1 MSFKIREET
10 LYEYIGKAFEKYG
23 CKHFTL
29 VTVEG
34 KGPPDLI
41 IEFDGSK
48 VVSEVKIDMDSK
60 REEALID
67 AYAKALKL
75 KTPHAMALLFPSYVR
90 NIPPTELERMYPN
103 IEVSATILTEWLSDR
118 KDLTTLDALAGLV
131 ASHFQDWLRT
141 KTPRVNYDLVVDIA
155 RGSISEIAAYL
166 RSHLVRKPVLDSA
179 MAVIGRFDI
188 YKSLLE
194 DVSGIT
200 ENEAK
205 LYIADITAYI
215 LANQLLFYQVLSEKL
230 GYERLPDVNPI
241 HPPDDLLSVLDKL
254 FEKVRSEYPRIFGL
268 NLFPLL
274 MQAQDLRIVYSMARL
289 VSKFKALRPQHI
301 REDLFGRLYHE
312 TIPPETR
319 KNLGAFYTKPEAA
332 MLLANLAVDKWDA
345 KVIDPACGSGT
356 LLVESY
362 HRKAQLAP
370 PMNRDELHK
379 KFIAEDIY
387 GIDVMHFAA
396 HMTTTNLTSQNIR
409 VKVEPNV
416 YSRDGVETMVKP
428 LRVEPDPPTVERTLD
443 KWLTT
448 MTGIGV
454 PNDFDVVIMN
464 PPFTRRERIP
474 DEISKLE
481 KLVPEV
487 RGKTGYWAYFVVP
500 ADNLLKEGGVLAVV
514 IPEEFFV
521 GRSAKSV
528 RNYLYVHGY
537 TLEYLIRSAAEVAF
551 SEAAHYRD
559 YLIVFRKGKTPKPLI
574 VIILKKK
581 LSELRNQLGDLAT
594 KVHDFASSSDTV
606 LSIADLEGLKVSN
619 SQDLIARHIDNL
631 KPLIGFN
638 TVEAN
643 VLALQLLERMRD
655 KPTLNDLEKEHLV
668 RIRVYNPGQHKT
680 KGFEKFCRKLFV
692 GRYGARSPS
701 VTLLFDKVI
710 ENDVHLKL
718 RRAKTSVAIPISATV
733 PSLRT
738 YSQVKHLNIT
748 NEEEF
753 AIINPNILPNDIL
766 KLTDLLPPTNLFEA
780 TKDIKSAHDDLAGNF
795 LLVRKIRLSSP
806 ELYWLTFY
814 SKNKIIGTTSALL
827 NMQVADAE
835 KGKALAVYLNSV
847 LSVIQL
853 IAFMAETEG
862 AWVTLHSKQVWA
874 HIHVPDIKSLS
885 NENLGKAQ
893 KLLAEIEKLDVKP
906 LYQRIRT
913 HDKVQKSIDELALEM
928 LGLEN
933 WKNRLDE
940 LYDAV
945 ASEIENMQRISE
957 TSKRTRQ
964 IRKRK

>member
-1 MSFKIREET
+1 MAFRVRERT
-10 LYEYIGKAFEKYG
+10 LYEYIGRAFSKYG
-23 CKHFTL
+23 CTY
-29 VTVEG
+29 VTQVGVEG
-34 KGPPDLI
+34 KEPDLI

-48 VVSEVKIDMDSK
+48 VVSEVKIDMETK
-60 REEALID
+60 REEALVD
-67 AYAKALKL
+67 AYAKALTL

-90 NIPPTELERMYPN
+90 NIPPTELEGMYPN
-103 IEVSATILTEWLSDR
+103 LQVSATILTEWLADR
-118 KDLTTLDALAGLV
+118 KDLTTLDSLASLV
-131 ASHFQDWLRT
+131 TSHFKDWLRT

-155 RGSISEIAAYL
+155 RGSIGEIAAYL
-166 RSHLVRKPVLDSA
+166 RSHLVRQPILDSA

-200 ENEAK
+200 ENEAQ

-215 LANQLLFYQVLSEKL
+215 LTNQLLFYQVLSEKL
-230 GYERLPDVNPI
+230 GYDRLPEVNPI

-254 FEKVRSEYPRIFGL
+254 FERVRSEYPRIFGL
-268 NLFPLL
+268 DLFPLL
-274 MQAQDLRIVYSMARL
+274 MQTQDLRIVYSTARL

-301 REDLFGRLYHE
+301 KEDLFGRLYHE

-332 MLLANLAVDKWDA
+332 KLLAILAVDKWDA

-370 PMNRDELHK
+370 PMNKDELHK
-379 KFIAEDIY
+379 KFIMEDIY

-409 VKVEPNV
+409 VRVEPNV
-416 YSRDGVETMVKP
+416 YSRDGVEAMVKP
-428 LRVEPDPPTVERTLD
+428 LQTETDPPTVEQTLD

-448 MTGIGV
+448 MTGVGV
-454 PNDFDVVIMN
+454 PSNFDVVIMN

-474 DEISKLE
+474 DEISKLA

-487 RGKTGYWAYFVVP
+487 KGKTGYWAYFVVP
-500 ADNLLKEGGVLAVV
+500 ADNILKEGGVLAVV

-528 RNYLYVHGY
+528 RNYLYAHGY
-537 TLEYLIRSAAEVAF
+537 TLEYLVRSAAEVAF

-559 YLIVFRKGKTPKPLI
+559 YLIVLRKGKTSKPLI
-574 VIILKKK
+574 VIVLKKK
-581 LSELRNQLGDLAT
+581 LSDLRNQLGDLAI
-594 KVHDFASSSDTV
+594 KVQGFASSSDTM
-606 LSIADLEGLKVSN
+606 LSIPDLQGLKVFN
-619 SQDLIARHIDNL
+619 SQDLVARHIDNL

-643 VLALQLLERMRD
+643 VLALQLLESMGD
-655 KPTLNDLEKEHLV
+655 KPTLNDLENEQLI

-680 KGFEKFCRKLFV
+680 KGLEEFCRKLFV
-692 GRYGARSPS
+692 SRYGAKSPS
-701 VTLLFDKVI
+701 VTLQVDKVV
-710 ENDVHLKL
+710 ENNLYLKL
-718 RRAKTSVAIPISATV
+718 RRAKISLKVPISATV

-738 YSQVKHLNIT
+738 YSQVRHINLT
-748 NEEEF
+748 DEEEF
-753 AIINPNILPNDIL
+753 AIINPNILPNEVM
-766 KLTDLLPPTNLFEA
+766 KLTDLLPLTNMFEA
-780 TKDIKSAHDDLAGNF
+780 TKDIKSAYDDLAGNF

-827 NMQVADAE
+827 NMQVADTE
-835 KGKALAVYLNSV
+835 KGKMLAVYLNST
-847 LSVIQL
+847 LSFIQL

-862 AWVTLHSKQVWA
+862 AWVTLHSEQVWA
-874 HIHVPDIKSLS
+874 HIHVPDVKNLS
-885 NENLGKAQ
+885 SENLGKAL
-893 KLLAEIEKLDVKP
+893 KLFTEIEKLNVKP

-928 LGLEN
+928 MGLEN

-945 ASEIENMQRISE
+945 ANEIETMQRIPE
-957 TSKRTRQ
+957 TSQRTRQ
-964 IRKRK
+964 TRKRK